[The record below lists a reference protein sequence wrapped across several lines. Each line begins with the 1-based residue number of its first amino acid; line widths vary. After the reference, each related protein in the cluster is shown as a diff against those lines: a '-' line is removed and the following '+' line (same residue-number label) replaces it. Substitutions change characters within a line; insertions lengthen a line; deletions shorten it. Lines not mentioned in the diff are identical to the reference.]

1 MTFVRHVGLER
12 DRHDQQGCLRDR
24 WPQSCVPM
32 GAPVEN
38 DPDHWTAALMPPA
51 IASILVVDDD
61 RDLCDLLDTLLTAE
75 GYRVWCVYDG
85 EAAWEAVQQ
94 TPPDL
99 ILSDIKMPKLDGVT
113 LALRLAEAAF
123 GIPVILMSAGYDDW
137 AGVAS
142 RFLRKPFEIDHLL
155 ASIGV
160 LLTER
165 ELGCGTELR

>member
-51 IASILVVDDD
+51 CSSILVVDDD
-61 RDLCDLLDTLLTAE
+61 HDLCDLLAALLTAE
-75 GYRVWCVYDG
+75 GYRVQCVYDG
-85 EAAWEAVQQ
+85 EAAWAAVQQ
-94 TPPDL
+94 NLPDL
-99 ILSDIKMPKLDGVT
+99 ILSDIKMPKLDGVA
-113 LALRLAEAAF
+113 LALRLAETAA

-142 RFLRKPFEIDHLL
+142 VFLRKPFEIDDLL
-155 ASIGV
+155 ASIAV
-160 LLTER
+160 LITER
-165 ELGCGTELR
+165 KLGRATELR